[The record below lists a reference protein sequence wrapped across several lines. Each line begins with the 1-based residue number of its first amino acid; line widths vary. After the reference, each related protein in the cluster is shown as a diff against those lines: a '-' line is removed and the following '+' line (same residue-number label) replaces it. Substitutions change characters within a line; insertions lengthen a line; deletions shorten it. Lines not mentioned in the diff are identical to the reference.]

1 MSVFNRIAVFVFLS
15 VPVAGFSQ
23 MEKVNF
29 AEEAIGK
36 ADGNVTWITKRV
48 NATQKIGKATAASL
62 TKSLLE
68 QASSYYSMPEL
79 NPPHGFS
86 TKTSL
91 TINFDSRSIPNTS
104 LLIDN
109 YYLEND
115 RTSGAVKTSH
125 DGVLFALETNN
136 IEHFTHQ
143 QGSYSHDCAEL
154 NIPDFFEEIPVTDST
169 EDYIEINYRYY
180 GHPHSVPNQPIRIIK
195 ANNRPVFIP
204 FTRRNYMEYL
214 VVKNEFNIKS
224 LKATIADIQKN
235 IKETKETIANGADN
249 SIKDVLASTI
259 MTMNNQVAQAREKI
273 GQLETEHSHLK
284 SVMSAMP
291 AAEANAPAR
300 VIEKGDFG
308 SLESLLPVGRSE
320 GDALYKINPAYF
332 DVKPGAKG
340 AQLIIVYYTW
350 THLSAFESDP
360 DYLQQKIM
368 KLFDEIDYHRLK
380 ESMR

>member
-1 MSVFNRIAVFVFLS
+1 MSVFNRIAVFIFLS
-15 VPVAGFSQ
+15 VPVAGISQ
-23 MEKVNF
+23 MAKVSF
-29 AEEAIGK
+29 AGQAIGK
-36 ADGNVTWITKRV
+36 ADSNVSWITKRV

-62 TKSLLE
+62 AKSLME
-68 QASSYYSMPEL
+68 QARSYYSMPEL

-91 TINFDSRSIPNTS
+91 TINFDRRPIPNTA
-104 LLIDN
+104 LLISN

-115 RTSGAVKTSH
+115 HTTGAVKKSL

-180 GHPHSVPNQPIRIIK
+180 GHPHSVPSQPIRIIK

-204 FTRRNYMEYL
+204 FTRRNYMGYL
-214 VVKNEFNIKS
+214 VAKNEFNIKS
-224 LKATIADIQKN
+224 WKATIADIQKN
-235 IKETKETIANGADN
+235 IKETKETIANGVDN
-249 SIKDVLASTI
+249 SIKDVLAATI
-259 MTMNNQVAQAREKI
+259 TTMNGQVAQAREKI
-273 GQLETEHSHLK
+273 SQLETERTHLK
-284 SVMSAMP
+284 SVMSAMTP
-291 AAEANAPAR
+291 SEANAPAR

-308 SLESLLPVGRSE
+308 SLESLSPVGRRE
-320 GDALYKINPAYF
+320 GDALYKVNPGYF
-332 DVKPGAKG
+332 DVAPGSKG
-340 AQLIIVYYTW
+340 AQVIIVYYKW
-350 THLSAFESDP
+350 THLGAFESDP
-360 DYLQQKIM
+360 DYLQQKIL

>member
-1 MSVFNRIAVFVFLS
+1 
-15 VPVAGFSQ
+15 
-23 MEKVNF
+23 
-29 AEEAIGK
+29 
-36 ADGNVTWITKRV
+36 
-48 NATQKIGKATAASL
+48 
-62 TKSLLE
+62 
-68 QASSYYSMPEL
+68 
-79 NPPHGFS
+79 
-86 TKTSL
+86 
-91 TINFDSRSIPNTS
+91 
-104 LLIDN
+104 
-109 YYLEND
+109 
-115 RTSGAVKTSH
+115 
-125 DGVLFALETNN
+125 
-136 IEHFTHQ
+136 
-143 QGSYSHDCAEL
+143 
-154 NIPDFFEEIPVTDST
+154 
-169 EDYIEINYRYY
+169 
-180 GHPHSVPNQPIRIIK
+180 
-195 ANNRPVFIP
+195 
-204 FTRRNYMEYL
+204 MEYL
-214 VVKNEFNIKS
+214 VVKNEFNIKT

-259 MTMNNQVAQAREKI
+259 TTMNNQIAQARDKI
-273 GQLETEHSHLK
+273 SQFEQERTHLK

-291 AAEANAPAR
+291 AVEANAPAR